1 LSFEEQFYFLWPW
14 ITILL
19 LSVRMRL
26 RTVMIILLSLITV
39 VGIYRYVSY
48 EESHRWWSIFLRT
61 DTRADS
67 ILWGCLLAH
76 VWIRRREPTRG
87 LVVAGWIALAFL
99 LACLPFM
106 KEEGPWLYWGGFTA
120 IDFACA
126 VLILAILDGRWAA
139 RHFFEF
145 KPLVA
150 LGIVSYSFYLWH
162 LPVFFAIR
170 FFDPHWNYVLRV
182 VVALA
187 VTLTLTLLSW
197 FLLERPLMRWGKRLE
212 AKRTVAPS
220 VAVAPVPESTAAA
233 PLSGAAGPGVTSS
246 GLSPQR
252 AEQTQ

>member
-1 LSFEEQFYFLWPW
+1 
-14 ITILL
+14 
-19 LSVRMRL
+19 MRL

-39 VGIYRYVSY
+39 IGVYRYVSY

-126 VLILAILDGRWAA
+126 ALILAILDGRWAA

-197 FLLERPLMRWGKRLE
+197 FLLERPLMQWGKRLE
-212 AKRTVAPS
+212 AKRTAAPA
-220 VAVAPVPESTAAA
+220 VAVASVPDSTAAA
-233 PLSGAAGPGVTSS
+233 PLSGGAGPGMTISE
-246 GLSPQR
+246 LSPQR